1 MKETLKDALPRRLLG
16 NSPLSEDIRNAA
28 AGSRF
33 LCSAATETGTK
44 RQFKRQLAMAANR
57 QPEAEAGQTGP
68 LLLGNAFVSRQ
79 THLVS
84 VGGADGQGVA
94 NQQSHVV
101 LLHHVNE
108 TKRNHDLQE

>member
-1 MKETLKDALPRRLLG
+1 MGL
-16 NSPLSEDIRNAA
+16 
-28 AGSRF
+28 
-33 LCSAATETGTK
+33 
-44 RQFKRQLAMAANR
+44 
-57 QPEAEAGQTGP
+57 

-84 VGGADGQGVA
+84 VGGADRQGVA

-108 TKRNHDLQE
+108 TKRNNDLQE